1 MSTNAAKPNVNGNT
15 LKSKMMSNLQG
26 MIGEKGMMM
35 STIIMLVLAGIFVII
50 IIVIYIVSKV
60 KKNKLNQIVLQ
71 QDVIQIDN
79 SKEVPFLI
87 KDSTMSSVSLG
98 QEFSFSFWIYLGPQ
112 YQATTGHK
120 MILQRGSG
128 DTKNA
133 TLNKSTNPAFFMD
146 KSTNKMYI
154 ALATNK
160 VSGSYKIDDILTSNN
175 TGFIVTTI
183 DYVPLQR
190 WVNICLA
197 VRDNNGYVFMDGD
210 MYSVISVNDVAMMS
224 SAATSRPIIS
234 GTSGDAMI
242 GNRLNTTNGFVA
254 YASYFNYALTQTQL
268 RAIYQKGPYPSTF
281 LSYFGFGN
289 WRLRTPLYKID

>member
-1 MSTNAAKPNVNGNT
+1 MSTNAAKPNMAGNT
-15 LKSKMMSNLQG
+15 LKSKVMGNLKS
-26 MIGEKGMMM
+26 MFGEKTLLM
-35 STIIMLVLAGIFVII
+35 STIIMLVLAGVFVII
-50 IIVIYIVSKV
+50 IIVIYIVSQV

-79 SKEVPFLI
+79 PKEVPFLV
-87 KDSTMSSVSLG
+87 KDATMSSVTLG
-98 QEFSFSFWIYLGPQ
+98 QEFSMSFWIYLGPQ

-128 DTKNA
+128 DTQNS
-133 TLNKSTNPAFFMD
+133 TLNKTTNPAFFMD

-160 VSGSYKIDDILTSNN
+160 VSGSYKLDDVLTSSN

-197 VRDNNGYVFMDGD
+197 VRDNNGYVFVDGD
-210 MYSVISVNDVAMMS
+210 MYSVISVSDVAMMS
-224 SAATSRPIIS
+224 SAATSRPIIA
-234 GTSGDAMI
+234 GTSGDVMI
-242 GNRLNTTNGFVA
+242 GNRMNTTNGFLA
-254 YASYFNYALTQTQL
+254 YASYFNYALTQSQI

-281 LSYFGFGN
+281 LSYFGLGN
-289 WRLRTPLYKID
+289 YAWRTPLYRID